1 MNIDKHGGY
10 MELLEKDLTEKI
22 IAACLEVS
30 NELGVGFLESV
41 YERALLIALADKGLK
56 AETQVPLKVVFRNRV
71 VGDFYA
77 DTLVENLVIIELK
90 AVKSIGAENEAQLIN
105 YLKAT
110 NKRVGLLV
118 NFGKPKLEWKRFVY

>member
-1 MNIDKHGGY
+1 

-41 YERALLIALADKGLK
+41 YERALLIALTDKGLK

-71 VGDFYA
+71 VGDFILRSNGEFRLA
-77 DTLVENLVIIELK
+77 
-90 AVKSIGAENEAQLIN
+90 A
-105 YLKAT
+105 
-110 NKRVGLLV
+110 
-118 NFGKPKLEWKRFVY
+118 FVRYSACR